1 MDYNPNY
8 PGLSGLL
15 SDNYLSSLKYIGD
28 VKNNI
33 IRIIILIAQSFS
45 EIIIRTI
52 IKKWVYQNYCEVIIF
67 PFWIRMLKTMWQLRL
82 LQKKLIFINW
92 VNILL
97 CGSIT
102 HTGVPC
108 VWRPTLS
115 GSLHRDKYVHTSV
128 AVAE

>member
-1 MDYNPNY
+1 MIMDYNPNN

-52 IKKWVYQNYCEVIIF
+52 INYD
-67 PFWIRMLKTMWQLRL
+67 PKL
-82 LQKKLIFINW
+82 L
-92 VNILL
+92 
-97 CGSIT
+97 S
-102 HTGVPC
+102 
-108 VWRPTLS
+108 
-115 GSLHRDKYVHTSV
+115 
-128 AVAE
+128 

>member
-1 MDYNPNY
+1 MMDYNPNY

-52 IKKWVYQNYCEVIIF
+52 IKKLGLSKLLRGHYLSFLNTDVENNVTIAIIS
-67 PFWIRMLKTMWQLRL
+67 
-82 LQKKLIFINW
+82 KKLIFIN
-92 VNILL
+92 
-97 CGSIT
+97 
-102 HTGVPC
+102 
-108 VWRPTLS
+108 
-115 GSLHRDKYVHTSV
+115 
-128 AVAE
+128 